1 MNKFILYLVII
12 LILYL
17 IYRNYT
23 SETMQ
28 DSKTNILGT
37 PLIPC
42 CPTGKVTGFYRDGN
56 CVTGPTDTGKHIVCA
71 IVDDEF
77 LQFTKSKGNDLITP
91 FGTNPGM
98 FPGLVAG
105 DRWCLCILRWLEA
118 YNAGKAP
125 KIIAESTNSVAL
137 KYTTLDVLQLPSN
150 TDIKYFPVGLS

>member
-1 MNKFILYLVII
+1 MKNILLYLVII
-12 LILYL
+12 IIVYI

-28 DSKTNILGT
+28 NSNTNILGT
-37 PLIPC
+37 PLVPC

-91 FGTNPGM
+91 IPGM

-105 DRWCLCILRWLEA
+105 DKWCLCILRWLEA

-137 KYTTLDVLQLPSN
+137 KYTTLDVLK
-150 TDIKYFPVGLS
+150 KYFN